1 MFDTPQEAL
10 LKAENH
16 RLRAENEYLRRAVEA
31 PGRTVRPYGIEE
43 EISLRDVPPEIRLVR
58 IGGVESK
65 LAEDGKWHVIG
76 SFERMQDGGRLA
88 VTYYADQSRIDDMT
102 FVNDVL
108 PRLHERFIRQLADII
123 VKRQKR

>member
-16 RLRAENEYLRRAVEA
+16 QLRAENEYLRRAVEA

-43 EISLRDVPPEIRLVR
+43 EISLRDVPPEIRLAK
-58 IGGVESK
+58 IGGVEAK

-88 VTYYADQSRIDDMT
+88 VTYYADQSRVDDMT